1 MKLFPII
8 LAAGQGTRMNSA
20 LPKVLHPIGGK
31 PMLQHVIDRCKQLK
45 ADKLAVIY
53 GHGGEQ
59 VRARI
64 NDDGIHWVEQAEQ
77 KGTGHAVAQAVHLM
91 DDDDC
96 IVIAYGDVP
105 LIKSKTLQALADS
118 LQQNDLT
125 ILTTVLD
132 NPKGYGRIV
141 REAGR
146 VACIVEEKDADDT
159 IRQITEVNSGFI
171 AVKGGDLK
179 RWLQALQPE
188 NAQGEYYLT
197 DCVGMAVAENKRVDT
212 LICENPNEVE
222 GVNNREQQA
231 KLERV
236 YQQQQA
242 KTLMEN
248 GTSLLDPNRIDIRGN
263 LTVGKDVIIDV
274 NAVFIGDVKLG
285 DNVVIHP
292 NCVIQDSVIGS
303 NVTIYPNSVL
313 EQAKVAD
320 NCSIGPFARLRPGAD
335 LQKQAKVGNFV
346 EIKKSQIGEGSKV
359 SHLSY
364 IGDTEMGKDV
374 NIGAGTITCN
384 YDGVNKHLTQ
394 IGDNAFIGSCTQL
407 VAPVS
412 VGDYATIGAGSTIT
426 KDAPAEQLTLARAKQ
441 ISRSEWQRPT
451 KNEE

>member
-91 DDDDC
+91 DDDDF

-159 IRQITEVNSGFI
+159 IKQITEVNSGFI
-171 AVKGGDLK
+171 AAKGGDLK

-412 VGDYATIGAGSTIT
+412 VGNYATIGAGSTIT

-441 ISRSEWQRPT
+441 ISRSGWQRPT